1 MTAAAR
7 ALIPNK
13 TIVCRG
19 SRRDQA
25 RSSRVG
31 QIANPV
37 PKLKEAR
44 NPAHSTIAVV
54 VQEQRALAIR
64 TKASA
69 APPIAKE
76 SSQLN
81 SPFAVMVARA
91 AQKLPRST
99 TSVDKLFAVRLTVSS
114 RQIGIRSSKAVTTSS
129 PSPAKKSIWGSPLKK
144 CKLARQTHL
153 GKNLT

>member
-7 ALIPNK
+7 ALIPSK
-13 TIVCRG
+13 TIVRRG
-19 SRRDQA
+19 RRMHQA

-37 PKLKEAR
+37 PKLKEAT
-44 NPAHSTIAVV
+44 NPADTTVAIVI
-54 VQEQRALAIR
+54 QEQRALAIT

-91 AQKLPRST
+91 IQKLPRST

-114 RQIGIRSSKAVTTSS
+114 RQIGIRSSKAVTRSN
-129 PSPAKKSIWGSPLKK
+129 PSPAKKSIWPSPLKK
-144 CKLARQTHL
+144 RKLARQTHL